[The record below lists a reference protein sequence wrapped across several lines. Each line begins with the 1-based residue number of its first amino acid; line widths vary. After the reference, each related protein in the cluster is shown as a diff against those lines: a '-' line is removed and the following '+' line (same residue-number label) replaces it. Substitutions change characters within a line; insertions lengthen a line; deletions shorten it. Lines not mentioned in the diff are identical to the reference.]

1 MNKRAYYMVNTI
13 TWYRLI
19 AALLILLL
27 LWYQQYVWFRWM
39 LVISFL
45 TDAVDGYLARKFG
58 VISKYGS
65 TLDSIADDLT
75 IAVAVIGILVFKP
88 DFIPDQIVIVAI
100 LLFLY
105 LLQIVIA
112 LIRYGKISSF
122 HTYLAKIASVL
133 QGAFLLLFFF
143 LPEPVYTLFY
153 LMAIFTILDLAEEI
167 ILVLILPQWNANVK
181 GLYWAIKWKSLME

>member
-1 MNKRAYYMVNTI
+1 
-13 TWYRLI
+13 
-19 AALLILLL
+19 
-27 LWYQQYVWFRWM
+27 M